1 MSIEPSGS
9 TQMVADTDPC
19 TIEESYPP
27 AQSALMSPASSP
39 TRIKTLAPLLKRENV
54 NAILSAAGIESVTV
68 TIKFLAGGVD
78 SKRIRMADGGSLAL
92 LLLEDNPDGIA
103 PGAFYDIR
111 PA

>member
-1 MSIEPSGS
+1 MSIEPNESM
-9 TQMVADTDPC
+9 QMAADIAPC
-19 TIEESYPP
+19 AIEESCPP
-27 AQSALMSPASSP
+27 AQSASMSPAP
-39 TRIKTLAPLLKRENV
+39 PPRLRTLAPLLNRENV
-54 NAILSAAGIESVTV
+54 KAILSAAGIESVTV
-68 TIKFLAGGVD
+68 TIKFSAGGVD